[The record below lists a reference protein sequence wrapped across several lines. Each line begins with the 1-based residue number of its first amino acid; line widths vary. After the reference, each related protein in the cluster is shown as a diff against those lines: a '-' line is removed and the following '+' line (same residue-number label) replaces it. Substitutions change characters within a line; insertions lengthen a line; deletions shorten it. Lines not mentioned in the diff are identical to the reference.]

1 MKIDNINMKNEI
13 NTTMTKRFM
22 VNVII
27 HLSLESNHMS
37 LSNVPSVKELYETM
51 TIDQVKEDFE
61 RLKDIYK

>member
-37 LSNVPSVKELYETM
+37 LSNVPSVKEFYETM

>member
-1 MKIDNINMKNEI
+1 MDNIIMNDEI
-13 NTTMTKRFM
+13 DIKLSKRFM
-22 VNVII
+22 VNTII

-37 LSNVPSVKELYETM
+37 LSNVPNVRELYDTM

>member
-1 MKIDNINMKNEI
+1 MDNINMKDEI

-37 LSNVPSVKELYETM
+37 LSNVPSVREFYETM
-51 TIDQVKEDFE
+51 NINQVKEDFE

>member
-51 TIDQVKEDFE
+51 TIDKVKEDFE

>member
-37 LSNVPSVKELYETM
+37 LSNVPSVREFYETM

>member
-1 MKIDNINMKNEI
+1 
-13 NTTMTKRFM
+13 M

-37 LSNVPSVKELYETM
+37 LSNVPSVREFYETM